1 MPLSTTTKSMSLHD
15 GCVWGERWVKQEYL
29 TYTEGRAKARAFGCK
44 GIEQGC
50 LKN

>member
-1 MPLSTTTKSMSLHD
+1 MMD
-15 GCVWGERWVKQEYL
+15 VFGGWVKQEYL

-50 LKN
+50 LKK